1 MLKRET
7 IKVIGRVM
15 VHVLPDVLLVIG
27 GLMVAAGV
35 YMIYA
40 PAGVI
45 ALGLMMLITGLKVT

>member
-1 MLKRET
+1 MYNRGT
-7 IKVIGRVM
+7 IRKIGERFI
-15 VHVLPDVLLVIG
+15 HVLPDLLLVIG

>member
-1 MLKRET
+1 MYNRET
-7 IKVIGRVM
+7 IRKIGRVM

-45 ALGLMMLITGLKVT
+45 ALGLMMLITGLKVA